1 MPDFSLS
8 AWLDPTPYFGTT
20 METQA
25 LTEAEQR
32 AVISKINWRL
42 IPLLFVCYI
51 VAYIDRI
58 NVGFAKSHLEPV
70 IGVDPKIFGEVFGT
84 GAGLFFIGYFLF
96 EVPSNLALQKFGARV
111 WIARIMIVWG
121 IVSLGFM
128 FLNGKTMF
136 YVMRFLLGAAEAG
149 FFPGIILYLTFW
161 YPAKERAKT
170 VALFALGGIAAGI
183 VGSPLSG
190 ALLKMDGLLGIV
202 GWRWMFLLEAIPAI
216 TLGVIV
222 LACLPNGPAEVKWLE
237 SREKA
242 WLQRTLA
249 AEAVEAPGVKY
260 RLADAFS
267 DLRVWLLCLLY
278 FLVNVAGYGYEFWA
292 PSLLQTLFPK
302 ADSLQLGWW
311 NTPAYVAAGVAM
323 LLVGRHSDRTGERR
337 FHVAAPAAIAAS
349 GAVLAA
355 LAGNPWLGMLGMV
368 ILLAGQKSTLGP
380 FWALGTAALRGTAA
394 AGGIALI
401 NSVGNL
407 GGYFGPKI
415 VGIIKD
421 ETHSDTTALLF
432 LGGALLLLGGLALIL
447 KPAQRASH

>member
-1 MPDFSLS
+1 
-8 AWLDPTPYFGTT
+8 
-20 METQA
+20 METQV

-32 AVISKINWRL
+32 AVISKITWRL

-58 NVGFAKSHLEPV
+58 NVGFAKEHLEPV
-70 IGVDPKIFGEVFGT
+70 LRVDPKIFGEVFGT

-121 IVSLGFM
+121 LVSLGFM
-128 FLNGKTMF
+128 FLNGKTSF

-190 ALLKMDGLLGIV
+190 ALLKMDGILGME
-202 GWRWMFLLEAIPAI
+202 GWRWMFFLEAIPAI
-216 TLGVIV
+216 LLGVV
-222 LACLPNGPAEVKWLE
+222 VFLWLPNGPSEVKWLQP
-237 SREKA
+237 REKE
-242 WLQRTLA
+242 WLQSTIA

-260 RLADAFS
+260 RLVDAFS
-267 DLRVWLLCLLY
+267 DARVWLLCLLY

-292 PSLLQTLFPK
+292 PSLLKTLLPH
-302 ADSLQLGWW
+302 ADSLELGLW
-311 NTPAYVAAGVAM
+311 NTPAYVAAGFAM
-323 LLVGRHSDRTGERR
+323 LMVGRHSDRTGERR
-337 FHVAAPAAIAAS
+337 FHVAVPAAIAAG

-355 LAGNPWLGMLGMV
+355 FAGNPWLGMLGMV

-415 VGIIKD
+415 VGMIKD
-421 ETHSDTTALLF
+421 KTHNDTTVLLF
-432 LGGALLLLGGLALIL
+432 LGGALLALGGLALIL
-447 KPAQRASH
+447 KPAPKATL

>member
-1 MPDFSLS
+1 
-8 AWLDPTPYFGTT
+8 
-20 METQA
+20 MENPA
-25 LTEAEQR
+25 LTETEQA
-32 AVISKINWRL
+32 AVISKITWRL

-70 IGVDPKIFGEVFGT
+70 LGVDPKIFGEVFGT

-128 FLNGKTMF
+128 FLNGKTSF

-161 YPAKERAKT
+161 YPAKARAKT

-190 ALLKMDGLLGIV
+190 ALLQMDGVLGV
-202 GWRWMFLLEAIPAI
+202 AGWRWMFFLEAIPAI
-216 TLGVIV
+216 VLGVV
-222 LACLPNGPAEVKWLE
+222 VFVWLPNGPAEVKWLAE
-237 SREKA
+237 REKA
-242 WLQRTLA
+242 WLQQRLA

-267 DLRVWLLCLLY
+267 DFRVWLLCALY

-292 PSLLQTLFPK
+292 PSLLKTLFPN
-302 ADSLQLGWW
+302 ADSLALGWW

-323 LLVGRHSDRTGERR
+323 LMVGRHSDRTGERR
-337 FHVAAPAAIAAS
+337 FHVAVPAAIAAG
-349 GAVLAA
+349 GAVLGAF
-355 LAGNPWLGMLGMV
+355 AGNPWLGMLGM
-368 ILLAGQKSTLGP
+368 ILLLAGQKATLGP
-380 FWALGTAALRGTAA
+380 FWALGTGALRGTAA

-415 VGIIKD
+415 VGNIKD
-421 ETHSDTTALLF
+421 QTHSDSIVLLF
-432 LGGALLLLGGLALIL
+432 LGGALLLLGGLALVL
-447 KPAQRASH
+447 KPGREASS

>member
-1 MPDFSLS
+1 MPDFWLSESLEPEPYS
-8 AWLDPTPYFGTT
+8 ETP
-20 METQA
+20 METQT

-32 AVISKINWRL
+32 AVISKITRRL

-58 NVGFAKSHLEPV
+58 NVGFAKEHLEPV
-70 IGVDPKIFGEVFGT
+70 LRVDPKIFGEVFGT

-128 FLNGKTMF
+128 FLNGKTTF

-161 YPAKERAKT
+161 YPVKERAKT

-190 ALLKMDGLLGIV
+190 ALLQMDGILGIE
-202 GWRWMFLLEAIPAI
+202 GWRWMFFLEAIPAI
-216 TLGVIV
+216 ILGVV
-222 LACLPNGPAEVKWLE
+222 VFVWLPNGPSEVKWLE
-237 SREKA
+237 SREKE
-242 WLQRTLA
+242 WLQKTLA
-249 AEAVEAPGVKY
+249 AEAVEVPGVKY
-260 RLADAFS
+260 RLVDAFS
-267 DLRVWLLCLLY
+267 DFRVWLLCLLY

-292 PSLLQTLFPK
+292 PSLLKTLFPK
-302 ADSLQLGWW
+302 ADSLELGLW
-311 NTPAYVAAGVAM
+311 NTPAYVVAGVAM
-323 LLVGRHSDRTGERR
+323 LLVGRHSDRSGERR
-337 FHVAAPAAIAAS
+337 FHVAVPAAIAAG

-355 LAGNPWLGMLGMV
+355 FAGSPWLGMLGMV

-421 ETHSDTTALLF
+421 ETHNNTTVLLF

-447 KPAQRASH
+447 KPAHKTTI